1 MATIEQVNND
11 LQATRVTVGI
21 HEEKITNLENAV
33 DKLNQE
39 NHAIYELNTNVRI
52 LAENMSTV
60 KNDVAEVKDDIK
72 SVKSDYTTLGDKVDT
87 EIAKVQHNVEEAKN
101 MPTKSKAEWWDKVLW
116 LVVGGGLT
124 AIVSGVIDKISN

>member
-1 MATIEQVNND
+1 MATNEQLNND
-11 LQATRVTVGI
+11 LQDVKVTVGI
-21 HEEKITNLENAV
+21 HEQKINTLENAV

-72 SVKSDYTTLGDKVDT
+72 SVKTDYTTLGDKMDS
-87 EIAKVQHNVEEAKN
+87 EIAKVQHNVDEAKN
-101 MPTKSKAEWWDKVLW
+101 MPTKAKAEWWDKILW
-116 LVVGGGLT
+116 LFVGGGAT
-124 AIVSGVIDKISN
+124 AIVTEIIDKINN